1 MRAQMGDLLMPPLAL
16 ALLIGIVAGMR
27 SMTAPTAIA
36 WAAAAG
42 WLPLGGTWLAWM
54 GWWGTPW
61 IFTVLAIGEYV
72 ADKLPTTPSR
82 KSPPGFIARLI
93 SGALC
98 GAAIGLAASSLP
110 LCIAAGVLGAVIGT
124 FGGHAARMALSR
136 AFGTDLPAALIE
148 DLAAIGIAAF
158 AAASL

>member
-1 MRAQMGDLLMPPLAL
+1 MPPLVL
-16 ALLIGIVAGMR
+16 ALLIGGVAGLR

-42 WLPLGGTWLAWM
+42 WLPLAGSWLGWM
-54 GWWGTPW
+54 EWWGTPW
-61 IFTVLAIGEYV
+61 IFTLLAIGELV

-82 KSPPGFIARLI
+82 KAPPGFVGRLL

-110 LCIAAGVLGAVIGT
+110 LCVAAGVLGAVLGT
-124 FGGHAARMALSR
+124 YGGHAARMALGR
-136 AFGTDLPAALIE
+136 AFGTDLPAALVE

-158 AAASL
+158 VAASL

>member
-1 MRAQMGDLLMPPLAL
+1 MPPLVL
-16 ALLIGIVAGMR
+16 ALLIGGVAGLR

-36 WAAAAG
+36 WAAYAG
-42 WLPLGGTWLAWM
+42 WLPLSGTWLGWM

-61 IFTVLAIGEYV
+61 IFSLLAIGELV

-82 KSPPGFIARLI
+82 KAPPGFIGRLV

-110 LCIAAGVLGAVIGT
+110 LCIAAGLVGAVIGT
-124 FGGHAARMALSR
+124 FGGHAARMGLCR
-136 AFGTDLPAALIE
+136 AFGTDLPAALVE

-158 AAASL
+158 AVASL

>member
-1 MRAQMGDLLMPPLAL
+1 MPPLVL
-16 ALLIGIVAGMR
+16 ALLIGGVAGLR

-36 WAAAAG
+36 WAAYAG
-42 WLPLGGTWLAWM
+42 WLPLGGTSLGWM

-61 IFTVLAIGEYV
+61 IFTLLAIGELV

-82 KSPPGFIARLI
+82 KAPPGFIGRLV

-110 LCIAAGVLGAVIGT
+110 LCIAAGLVGAVIGT
-124 FGGHAARMALSR
+124 FGGHAARMGLCR
-136 AFGTDLPAALIE
+136 AFGTDLPAALVE

-158 AAASL
+158 AVASL

>member
-1 MRAQMGDLLMPPLAL
+1 MPPLIL
-16 ALLIGIVAGMR
+16 ALLIGIVAGLR
-27 SMTAPTAIA
+27 SMTAPTAIS

-42 WLPLGGTWLAWM
+42 WLPLKGTWLAWL

-61 IFTVLAIGEYV
+61 IFTLLALAELV

-82 KSPPGFIARLI
+82 KSPPGFIGRLI

-110 LCIAAGVLGAVIGT
+110 LCLIAGVVGAVLGT
-124 FGGHAARMALSR
+124 FGGYAARMALCR
-136 AFGTDLPAALIE
+136 AFGTDLPAALVE

-158 AAASL
+158 AVASL

>member
-1 MRAQMGDLLMPPLAL
+1 MPPLIL
-16 ALLIGIVAGMR
+16 ALLIGGVAGLR

-42 WLPLGGTWLAWM
+42 WLSLGGTWLGWM

-61 IFTVLAIGEYV
+61 IFTLLAIGELV

-82 KSPPGFIARLI
+82 KAPPGFIGRLL

-110 LCIAAGVLGAVIGT
+110 WCLAAGVLGAVLGT
-124 FGGHAARMALSR
+124 FGGHAARMGLCR
-136 AFGTDLPAALIE
+136 AFGADLPAALVE
-148 DLAAIGIAAF
+148 DLVAIGIAAF
-158 AAASL
+158 AVASL

>member
-1 MRAQMGDLLMPPLAL
+1 MPPLVL
-16 ALLIGIVAGMR
+16 ALLIGVTSGMR
-27 SMTAPTAIA
+27 SMTAPMAIS
-36 WAAAAG
+36 WAAYAG
-42 WLPLGGTWLAWM
+42 WLPLGGTWLGWL

-61 IFTVLAIGEYV
+61 IFTLLAIGEYI

-82 KSPPGFIARLI
+82 KAPPGFIGRLL

-110 LCIAAGVLGAVIGT
+110 LCLAAGVAGAVIGT

-148 DLAAIGIAAF
+148 DLTAIGIGAF
-158 AAASL
+158 AVASL

>member
-1 MRAQMGDLLMPPLAL
+1 MPPLVL

-27 SMTAPTAIA
+27 TMTAPMAVS

-42 WLPLGGTWLAWM
+42 WLPLEGTWLGWM

-61 IFTVLAIGEYV
+61 IFTLLAIGEVV

-82 KSPPGFIARLI
+82 KAPPGFIGRLL

-98 GAAIGLAASSLP
+98 GAAIGLVASALP

-124 FGGHAARMALSR
+124 LGGHAARMRLSR
-136 AFGTDLPAALIE
+136 AFGADLPAALIE
-148 DLAAIGIAAF
+148 DLAAIALGAF
-158 AAASL
+158 AVASL